1 MGVSELLLQTAEAG
15 LLVVAGLL
23 LIPSLTLFIEC
34 FAALLPYP
42 QTSRNK
48 GLADPNRASLNVAI
62 LVPAHNEATGISAT
76 LNSVLPQLFPQDQL
90 VVIADNCTDNTADI
104 ARNAGATVIE
114 RHDTVRR
121 GKGYALDFGLQY
133 LAQQPPDIVVIMDAD
148 CIAEPGAI
156 AQITQ
161 QAGKKNRPVQAIYL
175 LEQPAKASPKH
186 AVSGLAFTVKN
197 LVRPLGLANLGLP
210 CLLTGTGMAFP
221 WATLQQISLAS
232 GNIVEDMNLG
242 LDLAVVGYAPTFCP
256 QATVI
261 GVLPQQTK
269 AAESQR
275 TRWEHGHLQTLL
287 TQVPR
292 LLKAAWQQRRFNLF
306 AIALDLLIPPLS
318 LLVMIWGFVMG
329 LALLASWLGT
339 SLTPVVL
346 LGVEGGLILAAIL
359 GAWAK
364 FCRHLLPFTTLLA
377 IPLYV
382 FWKIPLYL
390 AFLIKPQT
398 KWVRTA
404 RDPHSPSPETPSVK
418 ESK

>member
-1 MGVSELLLQTAEAG
+1 MGVSELLLRIAEAG

-34 FAALLPYP
+34 IAALLPQRP
-42 QTSRNK
+42 S
-48 GLADPNRASLNVAI
+48 NRKRGDSALSGSPLQIDV
-62 LVPAHNEATGISAT
+62 LVPAHNESAGISNT
-76 LNSVLPQLFPQDQL
+76 LNSVLPQLAASDRL
-90 VVIADNCTDNTADI
+90 VVIADNCTDNTAEVVRSI
-104 ARNAGATVIE
+104 GATAIE
-114 RHDTVRR
+114 RQDTTRR
-121 GKGYALDFGLQY
+121 GKGYALDFGIQY
-133 LAQQPPDIVVIMDAD
+133 LAQQPPDVIVFMDAD

-161 QAGKKNRPVQAIYL
+161 QARITNRPVQAIYL

-221 WATLQQISLAS
+221 WASIQQVSLAS

-242 LDLAVVGYAPTFCP
+242 LDLAIAGYAPTFCAS
-256 QATVI
+256 ATVI
-261 GVLPQQTK
+261 GVLPQQAK

-292 LLKAAWQQRRFNLF
+292 LLKASIRQRRFDLL

-318 LLVMIWGFVMG
+318 LLVMLWALVMG
-329 LALLASWLGT
+329 IALLTSWLGA
-339 SLTPVVL
+339 SIIPVVL
-346 LGVEGGLILAAIL
+346 LGIQGGLILTAIL
-359 GAWAK
+359 AAWAK
-364 FCRHLLPFTTLLA
+364 FCRRTLPLTTLLA
-377 IPLYV
+377 IPLYI

-404 RDPHSPSPETPSVK
+404 RDPHTASSEPPSVK